1 MTTNTLAIP
10 EDVTAEEAI
19 LAAVILDN
27 SLLAE
32 AAVLPVEAFASPK
45 RRQIFAAMLQ
55 LAKAE
60 QPIDIVTL
68 LGAMKG
74 QEIEMVG
81 SELTALIDGTSILEN
96 ITGYVDNVHRKHVI
110 RQALRQCSLA
120 MRQLSADD
128 ADVSTVQAVV
138 SKLAKITDAAMSS
151 TDTVIEVMD
160 IAPAW
165 ALDLEAKRNGEAK
178 DVITT
183 GYRKLDKALGG
194 GFYRGE
200 LVIIGGRPGYGKT
213 ALMLT
218 FALQMALRGIRVHFV
233 SLEMSHSSLIDRAVA
248 QTIRVD
254 SRLLRSGEVSDAEA
268 KLAYE
273 AAMNIAVLPL
283 TINDERK
290 RSPESVLS
298 EIRKLHRQKD
308 GLDVVIVDYMG
319 LMRYKSRDLR
329 IEIGEALKDVRDL
342 GAEQGTVMMVG
353 SQLNRQADGLKEG
366 KRPKLS
372 DFKESGDL
380 EQDADVALFPYRPSY
395 EPGAIQVATE
405 KDAEIIIAKQRN
417 GPTGVISM
425 EYHPR
430 FTLYRELA
438 A

>member
-1 MTTNTLAIP
+1 MTANTIAIP

-32 AAVLPVEAFASPK
+32 AAALPVEAFASPK

-81 SELTALIDGTSILEN
+81 SELTALIDGTPRLEN
-96 ITGYVDNVHRKHVI
+96 IAGYVDNVHRKHVI

-120 MRQLSADD
+120 MRQLSAED

-138 SKLAKITDAAMSS
+138 NKLAKITDAAMA

-160 IAPAW
+160 IAPTW
-165 ALDLEAKRNGEAK
+165 ALELEAKRNGEAK
-178 DVITT
+178 DVIST
-183 GYRKLDKALGG
+183 GYRRLDKALGG

-218 FALQMALRGIRVHFV
+218 FALQMAQRGVRVHFV

-248 QTIRVD
+248 QMLRID
-254 SRLLRSGEVSDAEA
+254 SRLLRSGEISDVEA

-273 AAMNIAVLPL
+273 AAMNIAALPL

-290 RSPESVLS
+290 RSPESILS
-298 EIRKLHRQKD
+298 EIRKLHRLKD
-308 GLDVVIVDYMG
+308 GLDVVIIDYMG

-372 DFKESGDL
+372 DFKETGDL

-405 KDAEIIIAKQRN
+405 RDAEIIIAKQRS
-417 GPTGVISM
+417 GPTGVIPM

-430 FTLYRELA
+430 YTLYRELP
-438 A
+438 

>member
-1 MTTNTLAIP
+1 MTTNTIAIP

-27 SLLAE
+27 TLLAE

-45 RRQIFAAMLQ
+45 RRQIFAAMLG

-74 QEIEMVG
+74 QEIEMMG
-81 SELTALIDGTSILEN
+81 SELTALIDGTPRLEN
-96 ITGYVDNVHRKHVI
+96 ISGYVDNVHRKHVI
-110 RQALRQCSLA
+110 RQALKQCSLA
-120 MRQLSADD
+120 MRQLSAED

-138 SKLAKITDAAMSS
+138 NKLAKITDAAMA

-160 IAPAW
+160 IAPTW
-165 ALDLEAKRNGEAK
+165 ALELEAKRNGEAK
-178 DVITT
+178 DVIST
-183 GYRKLDKALGG
+183 GYRRLDKALGG

-218 FALQMALRGIRVHFV
+218 FALQMAQRGVRVHFV

-248 QTIRVD
+248 QMLRID
-254 SRLLRSGEVSDAEA
+254 SRLLRSGEISDAEA

-273 AAMNIAVLPL
+273 AAMNIAALPL

-290 RSPESVLS
+290 RSPESILS
-298 EIRKLHRQKD
+298 EIRKLHRLKE
-308 GLDVVIVDYMG
+308 GLDVVIIDYMG

-372 DFKESGDL
+372 DFKETGDL

-405 KDAEIIIAKQRN
+405 RDAEIIIAKQRS
-417 GPTGVISM
+417 GPTGVIPM

-430 FTLYRELA
+430 YTLYRELA
-438 A
+438 

>member
-1 MTTNTLAIP
+1 MTANTIAIP

-32 AAVLPVEAFASPK
+32 AAALPVEAFASPK

-81 SELTALIDGTSILEN
+81 SELTALIDGTPRLEN
-96 ITGYVDNVHRKHVI
+96 IAGYVDNVHRKHVI
-110 RQALRQCSLA
+110 RQALKQCSLA
-120 MRQLSADD
+120 MRQLSAED
-128 ADVSTVQAVV
+128 ADVSTVQSVV
-138 SKLAKITDAAMSS
+138 NKLAKITDAAMA

-160 IAPAW
+160 IAPTW
-165 ALDLEAKRNGEAK
+165 ALELEAKRNGEAK
-178 DVITT
+178 DVIST
-183 GYRKLDKALGG
+183 GYRRLDKALGG

-218 FALQMALRGIRVHFV
+218 FALQMAQRGVRVHFV

-248 QTIRVD
+248 QMLRID
-254 SRLLRSGEVSDAEA
+254 SRLLRSGEISDVEA

-273 AAMNIAVLPL
+273 AAMNIAALPL

-290 RSPESVLS
+290 RSPESILS
-298 EIRKLHRQKD
+298 EIRKLHRLKD
-308 GLDVVIVDYMG
+308 GLDVVIIDYMG

-372 DFKESGDL
+372 DFKETGDL

-405 KDAEIIIAKQRN
+405 RDAEIIIAKQRS
-417 GPTGVISM
+417 GPTGVIPM

-430 FTLYRELA
+430 YTLYRELA
-438 A
+438 

>member
-1 MTTNTLAIP
+1 MQPVAIP

-45 RRQIFAAMLQ
+45 RRQIFTAMLQ

-81 SELTALIDGTSILEN
+81 SELTALIDGTPRLEN
-96 ITGYVDNVHRKHVI
+96 IAGYVDNVHRKHVI

-120 MRQLSADD
+120 MRRLSAED

-138 SKLAKITDAAMSS
+138 SKLAKITDAAMA
-151 TDTVIEVMD
+151 TDSVIEVQD

-165 ALDLEAKRNGEAK
+165 ALELEAKRNGEAK
-178 DVITT
+178 DVIST
-183 GYRKLDKALGG
+183 GYRRLDKALGG

-218 FALQMALRGIRVHFV
+218 FALQMAQRGVRVHFV

-248 QTIRVD
+248 QMLRID
-254 SRLLRSGEVSDAEA
+254 SRLLRSGEISDVEA

-273 AAMNIAVLPL
+273 AAMNIAALPL

-290 RSPESVLS
+290 RSPESILS
-298 EIRKLHRQKD
+298 EIRKLHRLKD
-308 GLDVVIVDYMG
+308 GLDVVVIDYMG

-372 DFKESGDL
+372 DFKETGDL

-405 KDAEIIIAKQRN
+405 RDAEIIIAKQRS
-417 GPTGVISM
+417 GPTGVIPM

-430 FTLYRELA
+430 YTLYREKA
-438 A
+438 

>member
-1 MTTNTLAIP
+1 MQPVAIP
-10 EDVTAEEAI
+10 EDATAEEAI
-19 LAAVILDN
+19 LGAIILDN
-27 SLLAE
+27 TLLAE

-45 RRQIFAAMLQ
+45 RRQIFAAMLA

-60 QPIDIVTL
+60 QVIDIVTL

-74 QEIEMVG
+74 QEIELVG
-81 SELTALIDGTSILEN
+81 SELTALIDGIPRLEN
-96 ITGYVDNVHRKHVI
+96 IGVYVDNVHRKYVV

-120 MRQLSADD
+120 MRQLSAED
-128 ADVSTVQAVV
+128 ASVSTVQSVV
-138 SKLAKITDAAMSS
+138 NGLAKITDAAMV
-151 TDTVIEVMD
+151 TDTVIEVAD

-165 ALDLEAKRNGEAK
+165 ALELEAKRNGEAK
-178 DVITT
+178 DVIST

-218 FALQMALRGIRVHFV
+218 LALQMAQHGIRVHFV
-233 SLEMSHSSLIDRAVA
+233 SLEMSRGSLIDRAVA
-248 QTIRVD
+248 QMLRID
-254 SRLLRSGEVSDAEA
+254 SRLLRSGEISDAEA

-273 AAMNIAVLPL
+273 AAVQIAVLPL

-298 EIRKLHRQKD
+298 EIKKLHRLKE
-308 GLDVVIVDYMG
+308 GIDVVVIDYMG
-319 LMRYKSRDLR
+319 LMRYRSRDLR

-342 GAEQGTVMMVG
+342 GAEQGTVMVVG

-372 DFKESGDL
+372 DFKETGDL

-395 EPGAIQVATE
+395 EPGAIQVAVET
-405 KDAEIIIAKQRN
+405 DAEIIIAKQRN
-417 GPTGVISM
+417 GPTGVIPM
-425 EYHPR
+425 EYYPR
-430 FTLYRELA
+430 YTLYKERA
-438 A
+438 